1 MTAVGFVG
9 LGAMGGRVAVRLL
22 AAGHDVY
29 GTNRTPERAAAL
41 VERGLVWR
49 DKPREVAEAAGVL
62 FSMVT
67 DDAALE
73 AITSGADGLVAGL
86 STGKL
91 WVDMSTVSPA
101 TSIALAKQ
109 ARSRGASLLDAPVS
123 GSVHEA
129 EEGRLTI
136 MVGGDMH
143 AFAAVE
149 PLLRELGPVV
159 RHIGPNGDG
168 LRLKLA
174 VNISLA
180 AQMLAFSEGVLLA
193 ERGGIA
199 RELAVEVIAESAV
212 GSPFL
217 HGRAPLVLQ
226 LPDEAWFDVALAHK
240 DIRLALATAQ
250 RDAVPLPSATLA
262 DEWLAKADDLGY
274 AQRDVAALYEVL
286 ARS

>member
-1 MTAVGFVG
+1 
-9 LGAMGGRVAVRLL
+9 
-22 AAGHDVY
+22 
-29 GTNRTPERAAAL
+29 
-41 VERGLVWR
+41 
-49 DKPREVAEAAGVL
+49 
-62 FSMVT
+62 
-67 DDAALE
+67 
-73 AITSGADGLVAGL
+73 
-86 STGKL
+86 
-91 WVDMSTVSPA
+91 
-101 TSIALAKQ
+101 
-109 ARSRGASLLDAPVS
+109 
-123 GSVHEA
+123 
-129 EEGRLTI
+129 
-136 MVGGDMH
+136 
-143 AFAAVE
+143 
-149 PLLRELGPVV
+149 V

-193 ERGGIA
+193 ERGGIP

-250 RDAVPLPSATLA
+250 RDAVPVPSATLA
-262 DEWLAKADDLGY
+262 DQWLARADDLGY